1 MNEAMKRVMITGA
14 AGRIGQT
21 LSRAFEGSYATLRL
35 FDLKPVEKSHPDTEV
50 VTGDLMDFD
59 ALVIA
64 LRDIDCV
71 IHLAAIPEE
80 WPFEELV
87 EPNILGTYQLFE
99 AARRAGVRRIIYA
112 SSIQAVGFHRQVTG
126 VSQSSRIRPS
136 GFYGVTKA
144 FGEALASLYADKY
157 GLSVACLRIASF
169 EPQPEDQRQLAT
181 WLSPQDCVKLFKA
194 CIDAAPFSFAT
205 VYGVSANARTV
216 VKDGPPAEID
226 FRPSDDAERFLE
238 TVGFDPNLETA
249 MSLFAG
255 GGYCGEGFV
264 GEFDR
269 VK

>member
-1 MNEAMKRVMITGA
+1 MGEAIQRVMITGA

-21 LSRAFEGSYATLRL
+21 LARAFEGNYATLRL
-35 FDLKPVEKSHPDTEV
+35 FDLKPAEKSHPDTEV
-50 VTGDLMDFD
+50 VIGDLMNFD
-59 ALVIA
+59 ALAIA
-64 LRDIDCV
+64 LRDVDCV

-112 SSIQAVGFHRQVTG
+112 SSIQAVGFHRQATG
-126 VSQSSRIRPS
+126 VSQGSRIRPS

-169 EPQPEDQRQLAT
+169 EPEPEDQRQLAT
-181 WLSPQDCVKLFKA
+181 WLSPQDCVKLFRA
-194 CIDAAPFSFAT
+194 CIDAAPFSFAI
-205 VYGVSANARTV
+205 VYGVSANARTI